1 MKLPVTYIFT
11 HDSITI
17 GQDGATHQPVEQLAM
32 LRSIPNFD
40 VYRPCDYKELIGSW
54 NLILKNKRP
63 AALIVSKNPTE
74 SYKYTSSEETSLG
87 GYVISEVKTRLDLII
102 IATGSEVE
110 LAMQIKEELL
120 KSYIEARVVS
130 MPNMNLFLKQD
141 KDYQEQVLPTGYR
154 RMVIELSNDANWY
167 RFISSEED
175 FIGVDKFGKSGSEED
190 LLTYFELDIPDLVIK
205 IKNSL

>member
-1 MKLPVTYIFT
+1 M
-11 HDSITI
+11 
-17 GQDGATHQPVEQLAM
+17 
-32 LRSIPNFD
+32 
-40 VYRPCDYKELIGSW
+40 
-54 NLILKNKRP
+54 
-63 AALIVSKNPTE
+63 
-74 SYKYTSSEETSLG
+74 KYTSPSKVARG
-87 GYVISEVKTRLDLII
+87 AYIISEVKTRLDLII

-110 LAMQIKEELL
+110 LAVQIKEELL

-167 RFISSEED
+167 RFITSEDD
-175 FIGVDKFGKSGSEED
+175 FIGVNKFGKSGSEED
-190 LLTYFELDIPDLVIK
+190 VLTYFELDVPDLVIK